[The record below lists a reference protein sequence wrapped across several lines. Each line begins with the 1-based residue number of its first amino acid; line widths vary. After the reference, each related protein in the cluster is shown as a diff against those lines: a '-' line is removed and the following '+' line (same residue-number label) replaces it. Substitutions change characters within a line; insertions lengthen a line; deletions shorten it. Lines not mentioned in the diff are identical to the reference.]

1 VALVTAKRRYT
12 RKTKANAVMAAA
24 LSSVQAAAEDQ
35 GIPRTTVQY
44 WFDSPE
50 FVTIRQKT
58 REELA
63 AEATGMAHKVLVNIN
78 QRMAEFEPRDL
89 SILLGILVDKGQL
102 LAGAATA
109 RVEARDIT
117 GVLDDHETEALRDW
131 IDGLVEVVVE

>member
-1 VALVTAKRRYT
+1 MTAKRRYT